1 MRGTVGER
9 KEEFTNQFCRGRE
22 KCVTKMKNE
31 LHGVKRQEILK
42 LLPVEYLPQ
51 KYYLKT
57 QFKDHLP
64 NQKNK

>member
-1 MRGTVGER
+1 
-9 KEEFTNQFCRGRE
+9 
-22 KCVTKMKNE
+22 MKNE

-57 QFKDHLP
+57 QLKDHLP
-64 NQKNK
+64 NQKNT